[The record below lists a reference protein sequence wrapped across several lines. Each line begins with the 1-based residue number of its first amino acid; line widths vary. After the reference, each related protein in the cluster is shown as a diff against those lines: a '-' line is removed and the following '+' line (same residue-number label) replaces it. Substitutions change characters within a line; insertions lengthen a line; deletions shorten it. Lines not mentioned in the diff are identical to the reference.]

1 MTLRRRSVL
10 SLLGLGTAGMVTA
23 RVFSEGS
30 LVPSAERGGLRS
42 RPFDH
47 VPVPLPVEGDGY
59 GASEQRNVYRDISLE
74 DRLTLP

>member
-30 LVPSAERGGLRS
+30 LVPLADVEDCGVDHLAPFPFRS
-42 RPFDH
+42 RWRAM
-47 VPVPLPVEGDGY
+47 V
-59 GASEQRNVYRDISLE
+59 
-74 DRLTLP
+74 